1 MRKNRRRP
9 LSSDSEEEI
18 VLDNLKKKRV
28 RKRVIEQYSS
38 LEDEDSKLF
47 ELYMVH
53 QSFLH
58 C

>member
-53 QSFLH
+53 QSILH